1 MVNISSKKIIFT
13 ENNALKY
20 GLKHSI
26 LPKNIDQ
33 VKLRANIDTQIKK
46 ISTRNKTNLTF
57 NDKIDLRDTTEKFIN
72 DAQNKCE
79 ARPNQLIHKTLSNLS
94 KHSSI
99 VVSKMDKGNGV
110 VVLNKSDYFKKLNK
124 IVLDKNSFEEIKYDL
139 NYVNTKDCK
148 LAPWIIQ
155 ETKSFIIA
163 EIISKAVN
171 QKTYYNIYPQ
181 GSQPGKL
188 YGVVKPHN
196 KNYQMRPV

>member
-1 MVNISSKKIIFT
+1 MGLF
-13 ENNALKY
+13 LKVRQKY
-20 GLKHSI
+20 SR
-26 LPKNIDQ
+26 KNPI
-33 VKLRANIDTQIKK
+33 
-46 ISTRNKTNLTF
+46 
-57 NDKIDLRDTTEKFIN
+57 
-72 DAQNKCE
+72 
-79 ARPNQLIHKTLSNLS
+79 
-94 KHSSI
+94 
-99 VVSKMDKGNGV
+99 
-110 VVLNKSDYFKKLNK
+110 
-124 IVLDKNSFEEIKYDL
+124 EEIKH
-139 NYVNTKDCK
+139 NFNFINTKDCK